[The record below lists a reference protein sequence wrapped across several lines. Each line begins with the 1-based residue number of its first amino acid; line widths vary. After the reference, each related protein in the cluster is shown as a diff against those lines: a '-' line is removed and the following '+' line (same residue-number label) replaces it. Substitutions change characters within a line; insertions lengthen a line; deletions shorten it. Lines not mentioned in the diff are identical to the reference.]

1 VVFWRP
7 HSTSAAFV
15 VASVLSLKSLNAIH
29 VTGLHRGEASR
40 EVSLAQR
47 SFSSS
52 FSPSSSSSFFFLSSP
67 LSRKSKMLLELC
79 RFNDFKDF
87 FHLAP
92 SKCNGRSFQVCSQSI
107 RRLSSKET
115 TGIRRMLRD
124 AACPL
129 MCNHLLQS
137 RG

>member
-52 FSPSSSSSFFFLSSP
+52 FFPSPSPSFLFFLLSS
-67 LSRKSKMLLELC
+67 LAKVQDLLELC

-92 SKCNGRSFQVCSQSI
+92 GKCNGRSFQACSQSI

-124 AACPL
+124 AACTL